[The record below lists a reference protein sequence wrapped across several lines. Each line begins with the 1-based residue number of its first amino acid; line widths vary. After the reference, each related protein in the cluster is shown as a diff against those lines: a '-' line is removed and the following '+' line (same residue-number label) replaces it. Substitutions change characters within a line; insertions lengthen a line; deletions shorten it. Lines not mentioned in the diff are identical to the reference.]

1 MKTILLERKQNF
13 NYKEYIRRTPVESD
27 YSTLIKEDYTF
38 LDRGSGQLLGVYLT
52 MSKHSEEL
60 LKALLTIKYDKNRRL
75 AGLITKSRIF
85 GYKPR
90 EKIRNDFCTST
101 QLAKQ
106 SPKEHAIICN
116 FAKVITKIYK
126 KYCGEIYEEHAA
138 ITKEKL
144 LPDWTIAGTPF
155 TSGIV
160 NRNNALHY
168 HFDTG
173 NYKNVYS
180 NMVAFKSN
188 TTGGYLAIPEYDIG
202 LEIANN
208 SLLLFDGQKILHGVT
223 PIKLL
228 SVNAFRLS
236 IVYYSLQQMWKC
248 EPLTVEL
255 ARIKDVR
262 TELEK
267 KRLLR
272 MKGVIPNEI

>member
-1 MKTILLERKQNF
+1 MKTILLEPKQNF
-13 NYKEYIRRTPVESD
+13 DHKQYIRRTAVESD
-27 YSTLIKEDYTF
+27 YSTLIKEDCTMM
-38 LDRGSGQLLGVYLT
+38 DKATGKLLGVYLVMPNYST
-52 MSKHSEEL
+52 KL
-60 LKALLTIKYDKNRRL
+60 LKALMTIKYDKNRRI

-101 QLAKQ
+101 MLSKQ
-106 SPKEHAIICN
+106 SPKEHKLICDY
-116 FAKVITKIYK
+116 AKVITKIYK
-126 KYCGEIYEEHAA
+126 KHCGEVFDEHAA
-138 ITKEKL
+138 ITEEKL
-144 LPDWTIAGTPF
+144 LPEWTISGTPF
-155 TSGIV
+155 SSGIV
-160 NRNNALHY
+160 NKNNALHY
-168 HFDTG
+168 HFDSG
-173 NYKNVYS
+173 NFKNVYS

-188 TTGGYLAIPEYDIG
+188 TKGGYLSLPKYDIG

-223 PIKLL
+223 PFKLL
-228 SVNAFRLS
+228 SENAYRYS

-255 ARIKDVR
+255 ARIKNVR

-272 MKGVIPNEI
+272 MKGKIPNEI

>member
-1 MKTILLERKQNF
+1 MKTLLVEPKGDF
-13 NYKEYIRRTPVESD
+13 NHKDFIRRTPLESD
-27 YSTLIKEDYTF
+27 YSTLIKEDCTF
-38 LDRGSGQLLGVYLT
+38 VDRESGQLLGVYLVLPR
-52 MSKHSEEL
+52 HSMEL
-60 LKALLTIKYDKNRRL
+60 LKALLTIKYDKNKRL

-90 EKIRNDFCTST
+90 EKIRNDFCTAT
-101 QLAKQ
+101 QLSRE
-106 SPKEHAIICN
+106 SPKQHQIICD
-116 FAKVITKIYK
+116 FAKVVSEIYK
-126 KYCGEIYEEHAA
+126 KHCGEIYVDHEE
-138 ITKEKL
+138 ITKSKL
-144 LPDWTIAGTPF
+144 LPEWTIEGTPF

-173 NYKNVYS
+173 NFKNVYS

-188 TTGGYLAIPEYDIG
+188 TKGGYLSIPRYDIG

-228 SVNAFRLS
+228 SENAYRLS

-248 EPLTVEL
+248 EPLNEEL

-262 TELEK
+262 TDLEK
-267 KRLLR
+267 RRLLR
-272 MKGVIPNEI
+272 MRGEIPNEI